1 MKELIDGVLEE
12 NIEPGLSSKVKRG
25 CSEYPMLTI
34 LGAPLA
40 FH

>member
-1 MKELIDGVLEE
+1 MKELIAGVLEE

-25 CSEYPMLTI
+25 CSECPMLKI

-40 FH
+40 FY